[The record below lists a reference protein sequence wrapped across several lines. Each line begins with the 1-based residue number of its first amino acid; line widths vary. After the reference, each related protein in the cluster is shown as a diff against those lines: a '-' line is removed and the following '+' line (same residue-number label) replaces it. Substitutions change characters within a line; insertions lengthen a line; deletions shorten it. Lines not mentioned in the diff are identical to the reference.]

1 MVSVHS
7 LCLSLV
13 YLGTVTSFV
22 TPCAWNK
29 VTGTARS
36 TISGQSTGLRMAY
49 GKVFVAGGAKGVGRA
64 VIDKLVDQG
73 SEVVALVRRED
84 AKDELE
90 AIKGVSAVVCD
101 ALDLKGVEAVLD
113 GCDAAITTLGGAP
126 EGDESKRV
134 DYAGNRNVIESAGI
148 LGITRVVMVTSV
160 GCGSSREAISD
171 QVYQVLEK
179 ALKAKTLAENML
191 LKYYTNSEWTIIR
204 PGGLKSDAATGTAI
218 LTEDTKAAGVIN
230 RADVADLA
238 VQALNSPST
247 VRKILTAVDPAVQ
260 SSYDSAEKPAAF
272 AL

>member
-1 MVSVHS
+1 MV
-7 LCLSLV
+7 
-13 YLGTVTSFV
+13 
-22 TPCAWNK
+22 
-29 VTGTARS
+29 
-36 TISGQSTGLRMAY
+36 Y
-49 GKVFVAGGAKGVGRA
+49 GKVFVAGGSNGVGRV
-64 VIDKLVDQG
+64 VIDKLVEQG

-84 AKDELE
+84 AKAELD

-113 GCDAAITTLGGAP
+113 GCDAAITTLGGVP
-126 EGDESKRV
+126 EGDEAKRV

-218 LTEDTKAAGVIN
+218 LTENTKAAGVIN

-238 VQALNSPST
+238 VKALGSPQT
-247 VRKILTAVDPAVQ
+247 IRKILTAVDPGTT
-260 SSYDSAEKPAAF
+260 SEYDSTEKLVAF
-272 AL
+272 DL

>member
-1 MVSVHS
+1 MEMV
-7 LCLSLV
+7 
-13 YLGTVTSFV
+13 
-22 TPCAWNK
+22 
-29 VTGTARS
+29 
-36 TISGQSTGLRMAY
+36 Y
-49 GKVFVAGGAKGVGRA
+49 GKVFVAGGSKGVGRA
-64 VIDKLVDQG
+64 VIDKLVEQG

-84 AKDELE
+84 AKAELD
-90 AIKGVSAVVCD
+90 ALKGVSAVVCD
-101 ALDLKGVEAVLD
+101 ALNLKGVEAVLD

-126 EGDESKRV
+126 EGDEDKRV
-134 DYAGNRNVIESAGI
+134 DYVGNRNVIESAGI

-171 QVYQVLEK
+171 QVYKVLEK

-204 PGGLKSDAATGTAI
+204 PGGLKSDGATGTAI
-218 LTEDTKAAGVIN
+218 LTDDTKAAGVIN

-247 VRKILTAVDPAVQ
+247 VRKILTAVDPDVQ
-260 SSYDSAEKPAAF
+260 NEYASAEKPTAF

>member
-1 MVSVHS
+1 
-7 LCLSLV
+7 CRRQKWA
-13 YLGTVTSFV
+13 GTT
-22 TPCAWNK
+22 
-29 VTGTARS
+29 RS
-36 TISGQSTGLRMAY
+36 NYSGRGTGLEMAY

-64 VIDKLVDQG
+64 IIDKLVEQG

-84 AKDELE
+84 AKAELD

-126 EGDESKRV
+126 EGDETQRV

-160 GCGSSREAISD
+160 GCGDSREAISD
-171 QVYQVLEK
+171 QVYAVLEK

-204 PGGLKSDAATGTAI
+204 PGGLKSDAATGTAV
-218 LTEDTKAAGVIN
+218 LTESTKAAGVIN

-247 VRKILTAVDPAVQ
+247 VRKILSAVDPGVK
-260 SSYDSAEKPAAF
+260 SEYDGVETLTAF